1 MSPSRAYA
9 REPEATGAGRGST
22 GGFAGMPSEV
32 SERTRTIP
40 IASARM
46 TPRAP
51 ARICRFRSLRS
62 RRPSS
67 RSKSPRSRSTVRLS
81 RSRTSAILGI
91 VDLHHLS
98 ERVAPVAR
106 QGTDRRVRDVVARRR
121 EPDGSSDR
129 EHGAPIAL
137 AEQVHRAPVQVAN
150 RVVHPAD
157 AVPPLPH
164 LEERVLHELLRL
176 GTVPGDEPQPPEQAA
191 SLRVVEGLEGAGRL
205 ELVEGRVRDDD
216 PFGHVRWMNPRDAT
230 SVQVDLALLD
240 LSPSGGRREE
250 PGGSTRLA
258 VLTPPDPSRKR
269 SPTRTDLRR
278 LGT

>member
-9 REPEATGAGRGST
+9 REPEATGAGRGWT

-106 QGTDRRVRDVVARRR
+106 QGTDRRVRDAERISRLLRRKPEHLGQHERRSLPRREGREDVPGSLPGVRVGEVVA
-121 EPDGSSDR
+121 
-129 EHGAPIAL
+129 
-137 AEQVHRAPVQVAN
+137 
-150 RVVHPAD
+150 
-157 AVPPLPH
+157 
-164 LEERVLHELLRL
+164 
-176 GTVPGDEPQPPEQAA
+176 
-191 SLRVVEGLEGAGRL
+191 
-205 ELVEGRVRDDD
+205 
-216 PFGHVRWMNPRDAT
+216 
-230 SVQVDLALLD
+230 
-240 LSPSGGRREE
+240 GRREE